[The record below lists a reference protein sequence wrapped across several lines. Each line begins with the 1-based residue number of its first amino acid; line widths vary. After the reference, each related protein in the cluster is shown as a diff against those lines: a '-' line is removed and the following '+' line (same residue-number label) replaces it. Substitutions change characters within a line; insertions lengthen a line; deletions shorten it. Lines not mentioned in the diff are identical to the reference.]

1 MNSFNHYALGA
12 VFEWMMEYQLGIC
25 ADKKNPGY
33 KKFILQPSAGGTFTS
48 AKGSFQSPYG
58 EIVSGGTAEDGK
70 IHTYEAVIPP
80 NTSAVLYLPVEK
92 AVDAD
97 SIKGAIFQ
105 EMAEWNGQKCAKI
118 FLEAGSYQFKING
131 NRIKTE
137 YLKTS

>member
-1 MNSFNHYALGA
+1 MIG
-12 VFEWMMEYQLGIC
+12 YQAGII
-25 ADKKNPGY
+25 ADKNLPGY
-33 KKFILQPSAGGTFTS
+33 QNFILQPTVGGTFTELT
-48 AKGSFQSPYG
+48 GSYDSVYG
-58 EIVSGGTAEDGK
+58 TITSGWTAEDGK